1 MVYKFWDCVI
11 MICRREIRMNK
22 KWTLHVENFA
32 KIKSADVTIAPLMC
46 FVGDNNSGKSYLM
59 SVLWG
64 ILTLGKDIFP
74 KKPSEAKVYK
84 QCESW
89 LKTYINTEIELSES
103 DMELYVS
110 WFNELLNVQ
119 KKSLVRKIFN
129 YDVEIEK
136 IKIINYKRNKPIKII
151 WEKSGSRY
159 SATGNYIKFPET
171 DSPSRDELLRMNAY
185 ICWNL
190 LMEGIAAPLYTP
202 IVKGRRIG
210 EPIYLPASRTGFM
223 LTYSQLIENSL
234 QISFSPE
241 LHENT
246 STLTLPYVDFL
257 QLITKFE
264 INEKDSKKYSEIIE
278 YIEKNMTR
286 GNLSVKKDMLPVI
299 KYQPEGSNEE
309 IPLYIASSIV
319 SEISPLLLVLKSGI
333 NFKAMII
340 EEPEAHLHPELQ
352 QKMARLIINMMNLG
366 VPVWVTTHSDTILQ
380 HINNMMKLRNHTRS
394 NQLQQEYG
402 YKKADLLC
410 EKDIKMY
417 QFVEESDG
425 KTRLISLEATKY
437 GFVVPTFNNA
447 LEKIVEEVY
456 AFQED

>member
-1 MVYKFWDCVI
+1 MVVLNDKDVRQKTGVI
-11 MICRREIRMNK
+11 LEQKSNLMGEETGMDK

-59 SVLWG
+59 SILWG

-74 KKPSEAKVYK
+74 KKHSEAKAYK

-89 LKTYINTEIELSES
+89 LKEHLNTETALTDDAI
-103 DMELYVS
+103 DLYIT
-110 WFNELLNVQ
+110 WFNELLSTQ
-119 KKSLVRKIFN
+119 KKALVKKIFN
-129 YDVEIEK
+129 YEVEIEK
-136 IKIINYKRNKPIKII
+136 LKITHYERNHPIKMV
-151 WEKSGSRY
+151 WDASASRY
-159 SATGNYIKFPET
+159 SVTGGYIKFPEVEAAN
-171 DSPSRDELLRMNAY
+171 REELLRMNAY

-190 LMEGIAAPLYTP
+190 LMEGIAAPWYTP
-202 IVKGRRIG
+202 IVKGRRNG

-223 LTYSQLIENSL
+223 LTYAQLIENSL

-241 LHENT
+241 LQDNT

-264 INEKDSKKYSEIIE
+264 INKKDSKKYA
-278 YIEKNMTR
+278 K
-286 GNLSVKKDMLPVI
+286 I
-299 KYQPEGSNEE
+299 KYQPEGSEKE
-309 IPLYIASSIV
+309 LPLYVASSIV

-333 NFKAMII
+333 NFNAMII

-352 QKMARLIINMMNLG
+352 QKMARLLINMMNLG
-366 VPVWVTTHSDTILQ
+366 IPVWITTHSDTILQ
-380 HINNMMKLRNHTRS
+380 HINNMMKLKNHVRS
-394 NQLQQEYG
+394 SELQKEYG
-402 YKKADLLC
+402 YRKEDLLSR
-410 EKDIKMY
+410 EDVQMY
-417 QFVEESDG
+417 QFVPDSNG
-425 KTRLISLEATKY
+425 KTHLEALEATKY

>member
-1 MVYKFWDCVI
+1 
-11 MICRREIRMNK
+11 MNK

-32 KIKSADVTIAPLMC
+32 KIKNADVTIAPLMC

-59 SVLWG
+59 SILWG

-84 QCESW
+84 QCEDW
-89 LKTYINTEIELSES
+89 LRKHINVETELSNC
-103 DMELYVS
+103 DMKLYID
-110 WFNELLNVQ
+110 WFNELLNTQ
-119 KKSLVRKIFN
+119 KKSFVRKIFN
-129 YDVEIEK
+129 YDVDIEK
-136 IKIINYKRNKPIKII
+136 LKIINYERTKPIKII

-159 SATGNYIKFPET
+159 SVTKNYIKFPEL
-171 DSPSRDELLRMNAY
+171 DSPNRDELLRMNAY

-190 LMEGIAAPLYTP
+190 LMEGISAPLYTP
-202 IVKGRRIG
+202 IIKGRRTG

-264 INEKDSKKYSEIIE
+264 INKKDSKKYLAIIE
-278 YIEKNMTR
+278 YIEKNMTK
-286 GNLSVKKDMLPVI
+286 GNLSIKKDMLPVI
-299 KYQPEGSNEE
+299 KYQPAGSDKEL
-309 IPLYIASSIV
+309 PLYVASSIV

-352 QKMARLIINMMNLG
+352 QKMARLIINMINLG
-366 VPVWVTTHSDTILQ
+366 IPVWITTHSDTILQ
-380 HINNMMKLRNHTRS
+380 HINNMIKLKNHMRS
-394 NQLQQEYG
+394 NELQQEYG
-402 YKKADLLC
+402 YTHADLLSK
-410 EKDIKMY
+410 EDIQMY
-417 QFVEESDG
+417 QFITEKNSE
-425 KTRLISLEATKY
+425 KTKLMSLEATEY

>member
-1 MVYKFWDCVI
+1 MLYEHNCTKK
-11 MICRREIRMNK
+11 ELRMNK
-22 KWTLHVENFA
+22 RWTLHVENFA

-74 KKPSEAKVYK
+74 KKPSEAKVYR
-84 QCESW
+84 QCENW
-89 LKTYINTEIELSES
+89 LREHINIEIEMSET
-103 DMELYVS
+103 DIELYIS

-119 KKSLVRKIFN
+119 KKSLIRRIFN
-129 YDVEIEK
+129 YDVDIEK
-136 IKIINYKRNKPIKII
+136 IKIINYKRTKPIKII

-159 SATGNYIKFPET
+159 SVTDNYIKFPET
-171 DSPSRDELLRMNAY
+171 NSINRDELLRMNAY

-210 EPIYLPASRTGFM
+210 EPIYLPASRPGFM
-223 LTYSQLIENSL
+223 LTYAQLIENSL

-264 INEKDSKKYSEIIE
+264 MNKKDSKKYLDIIE
-278 YIEKNMTR
+278 YIEQNMTR
-286 GNLSVKKDMLPVI
+286 GNVSVEKDMLPVI
-299 KYQPEGSNEE
+299 KYQPDGSDKE
-309 IPLYIASSIV
+309 IPLYVASSIV

-352 QKMARLIINMMNLG
+352 QKMARPLFFLY
-366 VPVWVTTHSDTILQ
+366 THTL
-380 HINNMMKLRNHTRS
+380 H
-394 NQLQQEYG
+394 
-402 YKKADLLC
+402 
-410 EKDIKMY
+410 
-417 QFVEESDG
+417 
-425 KTRLISLEATKY
+425 
-437 GFVVPTFNNA
+437 
-447 LEKIVEEVY
+447 
-456 AFQED
+456 

>member
-1 MVYKFWDCVI
+1 MRT
-11 MICRREIRMNK
+11 ICTGKEIGMNK
-22 KWTLHVENFA
+22 RWTLHVENFA
-32 KIKSADVTIAPLMC
+32 KIKSADVSIAPLMC

-59 SVLWG
+59 SLLWG

-89 LKTYINTEIELSES
+89 LKEHINTEIELSEF
-103 DMELYVS
+103 DMELYIN
-110 WFNELLNVQ
+110 WFNELLNAQ
-119 KKSLVRKIFN
+119 KKSLIKKIFN

-136 IKIINYKRNKPIKII
+136 VKIINYVRTKTIKIV
-151 WEKSGSRY
+151 WEKSGARY
-159 SATGNYIKFPET
+159 SVTSNYIKFPEV
-171 DSPSRDELLRMNAY
+171 DSPNRDELLRMNAY

-241 LHENT
+241 LQENT

-264 INEKDSKKYSEIIE
+264 INKKDSKKYSEIID
-278 YIEKNMTR
+278 YIEKNMTK

-299 KYQPEGSNEE
+299 KYQPEGSDKE
-309 IPLYIASSIV
+309 IPLYVASSII

-366 VPVWVTTHSDTILQ
+366 IPVWITTHSDTILQ
-380 HINNMMKLRNHTRS
+380 HINNMMKLKNHIRS
-394 NQLQQEYG
+394 NELQQKYG
-402 YKKADLLC
+402 YKKTDLLC
-410 EKDIKMY
+410 KEDIQMY
-417 QFVEESDG
+417 QFVAENSG

-437 GFVVPTFNNA
+437 GFIVPTFNNA

>member
-1 MVYKFWDCVI
+1 
-11 MICRREIRMNK
+11 MNK

-59 SVLWG
+59 SILWG

-74 KKPSEAKVYK
+74 KKPSEARVYK
-84 QCESW
+84 QCEDW
-89 LKTYINTEIELSES
+89 LKAHINTEIELSEN
-103 DMELYVS
+103 DMELYIN
-110 WFNELLNVQ
+110 WFNELLNTQ

-129 YDVEIEK
+129 YDVEVEK
-136 IKIINYKRNKPIKII
+136 LKITNYERTKPIKIV

-159 SATGNYIKFPET
+159 SVTNNYIKFPEV
-171 DSPSRDELLRMNAY
+171 DLPNRDELLRMNAY

-223 LTYSQLIENSL
+223 LTYSHLIENSL
-234 QISFSPE
+234 QISFSAE

-264 INEKDSKKYSEIIE
+264 INKKDSKKYSGIIE
-278 YIEKNMTR
+278 YIEKNMTK

-299 KYQPEGSNEE
+299 QYQPEGSDKE
-309 IPLYIASSIV
+309 IPLYVASSIV

-366 VPVWVTTHSDTILQ
+366 IPVWITTHSDTILQ
-380 HINNMMKLRNHTRS
+380 HINNMMKLKNHVRS
-394 NQLQQEYG
+394 NELQQEYG
-402 YKKADLLC
+402 YKKEDLLSR
-410 EKDIKMY
+410 EDIQMY
-417 QFVEESDG
+417 QFVTENSG
-425 KTRLISLEATKY
+425 KTRLIPLEATKY

>member
-1 MVYKFWDCVI
+1 
-11 MICRREIRMNK
+11 MNK
-22 KWTLHVENFA
+22 RWTLHVENFA

-74 KKPSEAKVYK
+74 KKPSEAKAYK
-84 QCESW
+84 QCEEW
-89 LKTYINTEIELSES
+89 LKGHVNTEIELSES
-103 DMELYVS
+103 DEKLYVN
-110 WFNELLNVQ
+110 WFNELLSTQ
-119 KKSLVRKIFN
+119 KRILIKKIFN
-129 YDVEIEK
+129 YDIEIEK
-136 IKIINYKRNKPIKII
+136 IKITNYKREKPIKII
-151 WEKSGSRY
+151 WEKMASRY
-159 SATGNYIKFPET
+159 SVTNKYIKFPEIN
-171 DSPSRDELLRMNAY
+171 SPSRDELLRMNAY

-264 INEKDSKKYSEIIE
+264 INKQDSKKYQSIIE
-278 YIEKNMTR
+278 YIERNMTK
-286 GNLSVKKDMLPVI
+286 GDLSVKKEMLPVI
-299 KYQPEGSNEE
+299 KYKPEGSDRE
-309 IPLYIASSIV
+309 IPLYVASSIV

-333 NFKAMII
+333 NFKALII

-366 VPVWVTTHSDTILQ
+366 IPVWITTHSDTILQ
-380 HINNMMKLRNHTRS
+380 HINNMLKLKKHERS
-394 NQLQQEYG
+394 NELQQEYG
-402 YKKADLLC
+402 YQKTDLLSR
-410 EKDIKMY
+410 EDIQMY
-417 QFVEESDG
+417 QFITESTG
-425 KTRLISLEATKY
+425 KTSLMSLEATKY

>member
-1 MVYKFWDCVI
+1 V
-11 MICRREIRMNK
+11 EIKYAGRVTGMNK
-22 KWTLHVENFA
+22 RWTLHVENFE

-46 FVGDNNSGKSYLM
+46 FVGNNNSGKSYLM

-74 KKPSEAKVYK
+74 NKPSEAKVYK

-89 LKTYINTEIELSES
+89 LKSYINTDVELTES
-103 DMELYVS
+103 DIDLYVN
-110 WFNELLNVQ
+110 WFNELLNTQ
-119 KKSLVRKIFN
+119 KKSLIRKIFN
-129 YDVEIEK
+129 YNVEAEK
-136 IKIINYKRNKPIKII
+136 IKIINYKRIKSIKII
-151 WEKSGSRY
+151 WEESGARY
-159 SATGNYIKFPET
+159 SATGSYIKFPKT
-171 DSPSRDELLRMNAY
+171 DSPNRDELLRMNAY

-202 IVKGRRIG
+202 IVKGRRMG

-241 LHENT
+241 MHKNT

-264 INEKDSKKYSEIIE
+264 INKKDSKKYSEIIK
-278 YIEKNMTR
+278 YIERNMTR
-286 GNLSVKKDMLPVI
+286 GDLSVKKDMLPVI
-299 KYQPEGSNEE
+299 KYQPEGSDKE

-333 NFKAMII
+333 NFKAIII

-352 QKMARLIINMMNLG
+352 QKMARLIINMMNIG
-366 VPVWVTTHSDTILQ
+366 IPVWITTHSETILQ
-380 HINNMMKLRNHTRS
+380 HVNNMLKLKSHNRS

-402 YKKADLLC
+402 YNKADLLC
-410 EKDIKMY
+410 EKDVQMY
-417 QFVEESDG
+417 QFVEENDG

-437 GFVVPTFNNA
+437 GFVVPTFNNT

>member
-1 MVYKFWDCVI
+1 MTD
-11 MICRREIRMNK
+11 
-22 KWTLHVENFA
+22 
-32 KIKSADVTIAPLMC
+32 
-46 FVGDNNSGKSYLM
+46 
-59 SVLWG
+59 
-64 ILTLGKDIFP
+64 
-74 KKPSEAKVYK
+74 
-84 QCESW
+84 
-89 LKTYINTEIELSES
+89 
-103 DMELYVS
+103 
-110 WFNELLNVQ
+110 
-119 KKSLVRKIFN
+119 
-129 YDVEIEK
+129 
-136 IKIINYKRNKPIKII
+136 
-151 WEKSGSRY
+151 
-159 SATGNYIKFPET
+159 NYIKFPET
-171 DSPSRDELLRMNAY
+171 NSINRDELLRMNAY

-223 LTYSQLIENSL
+223 LTYAQLIENSL

-264 INEKDSKKYSEIIE
+264 MNKKDSKKYSDIIE
-278 YIEKNMTR
+278 YIEQNMTR
-286 GNLSVKKDMLPVI
+286 GNVSVEKDMLPVI
-299 KYQPEGSNEE
+299 KYQPDGSDKE
-309 IPLYIASSIV
+309 IPLYVASSIV

-366 VPVWVTTHSDTILQ
+366 IPVWITTHSDTILQ
-380 HINNMMKLRNHTRS
+380 HINNMIKLKNHTRS
-394 NQLQQEYG
+394 GELQKEYG
-402 YKKADLLC
+402 YTKADILSK
-410 EKDIKMY
+410 EDIQMY
-417 QFVEESDG
+417 QFVAEDNG
-425 KTRLISLEATKY
+425 KTKLITLESTKY

-447 LEKIVEEVY
+447 LEKIVDEVY

>member
-1 MVYKFWDCVI
+1 
-11 MICRREIRMNK
+11 MNK
-22 KWTLHVENFA
+22 EWTLHVENLA
-32 KIKSADVTIAPLMC
+32 KIKRADVTIAPLMC

-64 ILTLGKDIFP
+64 VLTLGKDLFP
-74 KKPSEAKVYK
+74 KAPSDAKLYK
-84 QCESW
+84 QCENW
-89 LKTYINTEIELSES
+89 LKAHINSEVELSKE
-103 DMELYVS
+103 DIQLYID
-110 WFNELLNVQ
+110 WFNELLNNN
-119 KKSLVRKIFN
+119 KKSLIKKIFN
-129 YDVEIEK
+129 YEVEIDRIRIENYRRKKSIK
-136 IKIINYKRNKPIKII
+136 IK
-151 WEKSGSRY
+151 WEKAGERY
-159 SATGNYIKFPET
+159 SATGTYIKFPELA
-171 DSPSRDELLRMNAY
+171 SPSRDELLRMNAY

-202 IVKGRRIG
+202 VVKGRRTG

-223 LTYSQLIENSL
+223 LTFSQLIENSL

-264 INEKDSKKYSEIIE
+264 VKKKNNEKYATLIE
-278 YIEKNMTR
+278 YIEKNMTK
-286 GNLSVKKDMLPVI
+286 GNLTIKKDMIPVI
-299 KYQPEGSNEE
+299 KYQPEGSNKEM
-309 IPLYIASSIV
+309 PLYVASSIV

-333 NFKAMII
+333 NFKAIII

-352 QKMARLIINMMNLG
+352 QKMAQLIINMMNLDI
-366 VPVWVTTHSDTILQ
+366 PVWVTTHSDTILQ
-380 HINNMMKLRNHTRS
+380 HINNMMKLKNHTQCS
-394 NQLQQEYG
+394 ELMQEYG
-402 YKKADLLC
+402 YTQNDLLD
-410 EKDIKMY
+410 KNDIKMY
-417 QFVEESDG
+417 QFVPENNG
-425 KTRLISLEATKY
+425 KTRLTSLEATNY